1 MEKNNLKPAQQDLA
15 AAPQQPAGA
24 QSGEIE
30 IDLVELFYRML
41 ESVQYIIIA
50 ALIGAIISFLF
61 TSFII
66 KPKYQATAK
75 LYVLNSSNSVINL
88 QDLQIGTSLASDYT
102 EVFKNWHVHEKV
114 IERLNLPYTYN
125 TIASKINVNVPTGTR
140 VLYITAT
147 ADSPDEAKAI
157 TDTYADVAREFIA
170 TTMDTKE
177 PNTFQEALR
186 PTTPSSPNKSRNT
199 ALGFILGALLAMGI
213 ITLRYITDDK
223 LHSTDDVE
231 K

>member
-66 KPKYQATAK
+66 KPKYC
-75 LYVLNSSNSVINL
+75 
-88 QDLQIGTSLASDYT
+88 IG
-102 EVFKNWHVHEKV
+102 V
-114 IERLNLPYTYN
+114 R
-125 TIASKINVNVPTGTR
+125 
-140 VLYITAT
+140 
-147 ADSPDEAKAI
+147 
-157 TDTYADVAREFIA
+157 
-170 TTMDTKE
+170 
-177 PNTFQEALR
+177 AL
-186 PTTPSSPNKSRNT
+186 
-199 ALGFILGALLAMGI
+199 
-213 ITLRYITDDK
+213 
-223 LHSTDDVE
+223 
-231 K
+231 